1 MNLINKLYRIYK
13 REKKEEPKIGDKE
26 EPLIISRTRM
36 ALLELEIKTLAHILS
51 REIGTSFPLS
61 NLPEIKWGEITQL
74 ELDRLESILSKDIY
88 EVEISPIIKP
98 LISILRGL
106 LDTHTKFFNG
116 KAMPFYVK
124 LQNECIQ
131 SARAAEEGINFPI
144 RGDKRP
150 IRQFEN
156 MNAENR
162 TPQHYK
168 DARTLRDLSNS
179 SQKIELPI
187 KSRSNNLNLTSSTP
201 RSTSYQTPRS
211 KNNFRFT
218 NIDHFTPRSDFNKKN
233 FHTSGDSNTPR
244 KGSKTG
250 LGNGFKATNV
260 QPGSI
265 MAAKALLG
273 LSVNFP
279 ATEQEVRK
287 AYLKAAMKWH
297 PDKLNSSKNDKSH
310 NCFTAIQNAMEI
322 LLHSISKNGE
332 V

>member
-1 MNLINKLYRIYK
+1 MNLINRLYRIYK
-13 REKKEEPKIGDKE
+13 REKKEELRIGDRE
-26 EPLIISRTRM
+26 EPLIISRRRM
-36 ALLELEIKTLAHILS
+36 TLLELEIETLVNILS
-51 REIGTSFPLS
+51 REISSSFPLS
-61 NLPEIKWGEITQL
+61 NLSEIKWTKITHL
-74 ELDRLESILSKDIY
+74 ELDRLESILSKNIY
-88 EVEISPIIKP
+88 EIEISPITKP

-106 LDTHTKFFNG
+106 LDTHSKFFNG

-124 LQNECIQ
+124 LDSECIQ
-131 SARAAEEGINFPI
+131 NSRVAEEGINCPT
-144 RGDKRP
+144 RSDKRP

-156 MNAENR
+156 INNGNR
-162 TPQHYK
+162 TPQPYK
-168 DARTLRDLSNS
+168 DTRTLRDLSNS
-179 SQKIELPI
+179 TRKIELPI

-201 RSTSYQTPRS
+201 RSTSYQSPRS
-211 KNNFRFT
+211 KNSFRFT
-218 NIDHFTPRSDFNKKN
+218 NIDHFTPRSDLNKKN
-233 FHTSGDSNTPR
+233 YNTSGGSNTPR

-250 LGNGFKATNV
+250 IGNGFKTTNI

-297 PDKLNSSKNDKSH
+297 PDKLNSSTNDKSH